1 MSTPHLAFSRWMLL
15 KHSRKFTGMI
25 DDATE
30 LVAVGEAD
38 WKANNDVPPNHVPF
52 PPLPAVRGG
61 REGRE

>member
-1 MSTPHLAFSRWMLL
+1 
-15 KHSRKFTGMI
+15 MI

-52 PPLPAVRGG
+52 PPLPAARGG